1 MQSFA
6 GKIAEGKLDEPLL
19 MEENNMFGV
28 FTESFDI
35 MREELNESRKRE
47 IELQRKEKELIASL
61 SHDLKTPITG
71 IKLTTELLEA
81 KLQIYMEKADSSSFL
96 EGHIDGPDN
105 LQEKDFEDYE
115 SRKDL
120 DILDKLDNIYKKADQ
135 IDSLVSDFFSSTLED
150 LGEFKVSCKDEESMV
165 LSDIIKKND
174 DKGLVVEEAIPKLL
188 IKVDSKRMSQV
199 IGNIITNSYKYA
211 GTKIDVEYKVT
222 DKYLEITIKDY
233 GPGVS
238 RDEVELITNKFY
250 RGKNAEAENKEGS
263 GLGLYIAR
271 SLMLKMNGEL
281 VCESNA
287 EGFAV
292 TLMIPIS

>member
-1 MQSFA
+1 M
-6 GKIAEGKLDEPLL
+6 
-19 MEENNMFGV
+19 
-28 FTESFDI
+28 
-35 MREELNESRKRE
+35 
-47 IELQRKEKELIASL
+47 
-61 SHDLKTPITG
+61 
-71 IKLTTELLEA
+71 
-81 KLQIYMEKADSSSFL
+81 
-96 EGHIDGPDN
+96 
-105 LQEKDFEDYE
+105 
-115 SRKDL
+115 
-120 DILDKLDNIYKKADQ
+120 
-135 IDSLVSDFFSSTLED
+135 
-150 LGEFKVSCKDEESMV
+150 SCKDEESMI

-174 DKGLVVEEAIPKLL
+174 YKGLVVEEAIPKLL

>member
-96 EGHIDGPDN
+96 EGHVDGPDN
-105 LQEKDFEDYE
+105 QQEKDFEDYE

-135 IDSLVSDFFSSTLED
+135 IDSLVSDLFSSTLED
-150 LGEFKVSCKDEESMV
+150 LGEFKVSCKDEESVV